1 MGRQEAAA
9 ELFYRFSLETHVPAE
24 HLLRRVDAVLDL
36 SFVRVSLAEHY
47 SHTGRPSIDPEL
59 MIRMMLVGYLGIR
72 SETRL
77 CDEVHLNLAY
87 RWFCRLGLEGDV
99 PERSTLSKNRHGRF
113 REGELS
119 RQLFEE
125 VVRQCMTAGLVS
137 GEGAAVDGSV
147 ITADANRERRLPGDS
162 VPEAWSDREAQT
174 RPVRAYLEALDAA
187 APPAQDE
194 RRHAAPKHLAQ
205 TDPDAAWSIKHG
217 PGQFSYETNYLIDTA
232 HAVILDVEATP
243 ARLSQEIVAA
253 KRMLERT
260 RDRLGVQPDRLA
272 ADGAYG
278 TGPFLAWLIE
288 RKVQPHIP
296 VLERKHQTEGKL
308 TRDAFTFDRERNRFT
323 CPAGHALTYQGAHYA
338 SRVRTYRSNP
348 RDCAACPG
356 RGACTSGKVRTVVR
370 LSDED
375 ARDHARNLRGTPEY
389 LRSCRER
396 KKVEMLFAHL
406 KRHLSLTRLRL
417 RGLRGASEEFLF
429 AATAQNLR
437 KLVRLT
443 LQPIKPAP
451 VVA

>member
-24 HLLRRVDAVLDL
+24 HLLRGVDAILDL
-36 SFVRVSLAEHY
+36 SFVRASLAEHY
-47 SHTGRPSIDPEL
+47 NHTGRPSIDPEL
-59 MIRMMLVGYLGIR
+59 MIRMMLVGYLYGIR

-77 CDEVHLNLAY
+77 CEKVHLNLAY

-99 PERSTLSKNRHGRF
+99 PERSTFSKNRHGRF

-119 RQLFEE
+119 RRLFEE
-125 VVRQCMTAGLVS
+125 VVRQCMAAGLVA

-147 ITADANRERRLPGDS
+147 ITADASRERRLPGDS

-174 RPVRAYLEALDAA
+174 RPVREYLEALDAA

-194 RRHAAPKHLAQ
+194 PRHAAPKHLSE
-205 TDPDAAWSIKHG
+205 TDPHAAWSIKHG
-217 PGQFSYETNYLIDTA
+217 PGHFSYETNYLIDTA

-278 TGPFLAWLIE
+278 TGPFLSWLIE
-288 RKVQPHIP
+288 HPF
-296 VLERKHQTEGKL
+296 
-308 TRDAFTFDRERNRFT
+308 AFDRERNRFT
-323 CPAGHALTYQGAHYA
+323 CPEGHALTYQGAHYA

-356 RGACTSGKVRTVVR
+356 RGGCTSGKVRTVVR
-370 LSDED
+370 LFDED
-375 ARDHARNLRGTPEY
+375 ARDHARSLRGTPEY

-406 KRHLSLTRLRL
+406 KRHLNLTRLRL

-429 AATAQNLR
+429 AATVQKLR
-437 KLVRLT
+437 KLLKLS
-443 LQPIKPAP
+443 LQPTKPTPAG
-451 VVA
+451 A